1 MNRSGVGVGNGLY
14 EPMVRAALFLS
25 SFLANAAFAQSGIV
39 LGNDNALLAQGSASL
54 AAGRH
59 EEGIRL
65 TLAGLEQ
72 PNNPGEEAAAH
83 SNLCAGY
90 AALKRWSQALPHC
103 NRSLELDSRNWH
115 TFNNRAAVFVGLGL
129 YELAVA
135 DVNRGLALDPDSPT
149 LRKSLEIVHEH
160 RNAALRDR
168 RKRSTTT

>member
-1 MNRSGVGVGNGLY
+1 MLRTSLLVPFV
-14 EPMVRAALFLS
+14 F
-25 SFLANAAFAQSGIV
+25 ANAAFAQSGTV
-39 LGNDNALLAQGSASL
+39 LRNDNPLLADGSVAL

-72 PNNPGEEAAAH
+72 PNNPADEAAAH

-90 AALKRWSQALPHC
+90 AALKRWSKALPHC
-103 NRSLELDSRNWH
+103 NRSVELDDRNWH
-115 TFNNRAAVFVGLGL
+115 TLNNRAAVFVGLGL
-129 YELAVA
+129 YDLAVA
-135 DVNRGLALDPDSPT
+135 DVNAGLTLDPDSPT

-168 RKRSTTT
+168 RKRSTTI